1 METRQISLSFDKAK
15 QWYKG
20 TDETLK
26 VLALQAYTEEELDPS
41 IVYEAILSI
50 STKPTICKIECQSSR
65 FIQTLLELAQ
75 LRGIAE
81 YLNKGWKKTEG
92 NTGYFITA
100 SSKANTMNHGNKGF
114 TVVKHESVRYPLVY
128 FRNEKDAWAVIDYFE
143 REYLEVLTIFET
155 YTLD

>member
-26 VLALQAYTEEELDPS
+26 VLALQAYTKEELAPS
-41 IVYEAILSI
+41 IVYEAILNI
-50 STKPTICKIECQSSR
+50 SRVKPTTCKIDCQSSR
-65 FIQTLLELAQ
+65 FIQTLRELAQ
-75 LRGIAE
+75 LRDIAE

-100 SSKANTMNHGNKGF
+100 SSKANTMNRGNKGF
-114 TVVKHESVRYPLVY
+114 TVVKHESVCYPLVY
-128 FRNEKDAWAVIDYFE
+128 FRNEEDAWAVIDYFE
-143 REYLEVLTIFET
+143 RDYLKLITAF
-155 YTLD
+155 